1 MGYKESVSFVSI
13 YSNMVNVR
21 GAAKST
27 EIMYVRDNAEINM
40 KSMKKIGNSIQLE

>member
-27 EIMYVRDNAEINM
+27 EIMYVRENAEIDM
-40 KSMKKIGNSIQLE
+40 KLMK

>member
-13 YSNMVNVR
+13 YSNMVNVH
-21 GAAKST
+21 GAAKTT

-40 KSMKKIGNSIQLE
+40 KSMK

>member
-13 YSNMVNVR
+13 YSNMVNEL
-21 GAAKST
+21 GAAKTT

-40 KSMKKIGNSIQLE
+40 KSIQ